1 MGIRKTSGQRGVQTM
16 KRLMFGVLAATTFAA
31 TLALAQG
38 KTPDGRP
45 INPAG
50 IQGKTPDGRPIN
62 PEGIQQGKTPDGRPI
77 DPAGIQ
83 GKTPDGRPIDPEGMK
98 GKTKG

>member
-1 MGIRKTSGQRGVQTM
+1 M
-16 KRLMFGVLAATTFAA
+16 KRLIAGVFVATIVAA
-31 TLALAQG
+31 TLA
-38 KTPDGRP
+38 
-45 INPAG
+45 PA
-50 IQGKTPDGRPIN
+50 QGKTPDGRPIN

-98 GKTKG
+98 GKPKG